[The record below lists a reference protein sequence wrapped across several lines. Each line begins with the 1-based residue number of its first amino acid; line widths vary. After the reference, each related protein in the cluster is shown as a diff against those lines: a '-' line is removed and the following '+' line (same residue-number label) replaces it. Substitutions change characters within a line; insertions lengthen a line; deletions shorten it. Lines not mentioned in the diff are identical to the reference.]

1 MTDPG
6 ATATSIRY
14 PYMVIFYI
22 ADPDGDLVFRGQCDI
37 SQDEPMPT
45 DDEEAELALVW
56 AKTAKS
62 IRARCD
68 QYGNPAGRVL
78 IAAVLPTN

>member
-1 MTDPG
+1 M
-6 ATATSIRY
+6 
-14 PYMVIFYI
+14 
-22 ADPDGDLVFRGQCDI
+22 
-37 SQDEPMPT
+37 
-45 DDEEAELALVW
+45 W
-56 AKTAKS
+56 AKTAKA